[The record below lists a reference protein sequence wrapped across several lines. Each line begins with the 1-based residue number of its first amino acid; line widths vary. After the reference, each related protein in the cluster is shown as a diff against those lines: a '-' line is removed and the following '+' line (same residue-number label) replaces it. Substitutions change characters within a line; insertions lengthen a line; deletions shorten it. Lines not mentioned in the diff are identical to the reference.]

1 MLANILLLIAKV
13 IAVLS
18 THSLALIA
26 SLTDSALDLLCT
38 VIIWTTDRLANW
50 KKQALYMKFP
60 AGRRRLEPLGVLV
73 FSILMVVS
81 FFQILQESISK
92 LLPSGDHSTLKLP
105 RVAIWAMVG
114 NIVVKGP
121 VGLYYFRFKSPQVQ
135 ALVQGQESPLHSGY
149 SLLQDSDGLQIVRQM
164 SISIYVL
171 SSSL

>member
-1 MLANILLLIAKV
+1 MLANILLLIAKI

-105 RVAIWAMVG
+105 RLAIWAMVG
-114 NIVVKGP
+114 NIVVKGL

-135 ALVQGQESPLHSGY
+135 ALVQGRASPPSPAFWLFFTA
-149 SLLQDSDGLQIVRQM
+149 RF
-164 SISIYVL
+164 
-171 SSSL
+171 